1 MEPLSRDL
9 FRFRDTCNVYLVR
22 DGSDG
27 ILIDMGAGDI
37 LDHLT
42 EVGVERITDVL
53 MTHHH
58 RDQGQGL
65 PRAVEAGIRIWVP
78 HTEQDLFHGVD
89 HHWQARQ
96 LSNDYNSRQDR
107 FSLLEPVP
115 ITGTLQEYVPLTFGG
130 RSLTVLPTPGHTVGS
145 VSIMGEIDGRRV
157 CFTGDLICAP
167 GKVWSMAATQWSYN
181 GSEGVS
187 ATILSGRDLM
197 SREPDVLLPS
207 HGKPMEDPRGALGI
221 LEERLLDLLE
231 MRNENP
237 SLEDHIATPFVPI
250 TPHFLHNR
258 TSHAY
263 SFVLLSESGKALMI
277 DYGYD
282 FNPGLAAGTDRAAR
296 RPWLYNLPRLKEA
309 FGVTSIDVAI
319 PTHYH
324 DDHLAS
330 FNLLRQVEGTRIW
343 AGENMVDVLERPA
356 HYDLPCLWYD
366 PIPVDRSV
374 PLEQPFRWQEY
385 ELTLH
390 PLPGHTLYAVAIELE
405 VDGKRILALGDQLV
419 DLDWLFYLYDKALPI
434 GESALGPLPPPTNQ
448 NYVYRNRFRM
458 GDYREAAQL
467 YQRIKPDI
475 MVYGHW
481 APGTVDEAHLER
493 LRARGSR
500 LEELH
505 RDLLPLDEVD
515 FGAEGAGA
523 WIRPYRSEIRSGQE
537 LVLAVE
543 VLDPFHRAAK
553 AQVSLTVP
561 PGWKVRPMDG
571 GGDGRVTLEAGQTAT
586 IEFCVTP
593 PPDTRVRRARVAA
606 DVTVEGR
613 RFGQQAEALV
623 TVA

>member
-89 HHWQARQ
+89 HHWHARQ

-237 SLEDHIATPFVPI
+237 SLQDHIATPFVPI

-343 AGENMVDVLERPA
+343 SGENMVDVLERPA

-405 VDGKRILALGDQLV
+405 VDGKRILAVGDQLV

-458 GDYREAAQL
+458 GDYRETAQL

-493 LRARGSR
+493 LKARGSR

-523 WIRPYRSEIRSGQE
+523 WIRPYRSEISAGQE
-537 LVLAVE
+537 VLLAVE
-543 VLDPFHRAAK
+543 LVDPFPRAAE
-553 AQVSLTVP
+553 ARVSLTVP
-561 PGWKVRPMDG
+561 PGWKVRPMAG
-571 GGDGRVTLEAGQTAT
+571 SGDGRVSLEARQTT
-586 IEFCVTP
+586 TVEFCVTP
-593 PPDTRVRRARVAA
+593 PPDTRVSRARVAA
-606 DVTVEGR
+606 DFTVDGR
-613 RFGQQAEALV
+613 RFGQVAEALV
-623 TVA
+623 TVL